1 MKIGIIG
8 YGVVGRNFHR
18 LIERDREELKLRY
31 GIIPQVIAACDRSGY
46 IVNEEGLGYEGLSRL
61 KASGAGFAV
70 AEGGKVGSAMEMLS
84 SVRLDVLIETSV
96 ANFADGEPAYG
107 FIRTA
112 LRGGLHV
119 ITTNKPPLALYMPTL
134 LEEASYGG
142 AELLYSGTVGGG
154 TPFLSMGTRALRG
167 NRVRGIRGVLNG
179 TTNYILSRM
188 LNDGLEMRLA
198 LAEAQRMGVAEADP
212 SLDLGGFDSAAKLVI
227 LMNHIMNRRVT
238 IGELEIGGI
247 HGVDAE
253 MAAMAKKRGM
263 ALKLIARSDPKPS
276 VSVEEVEAASPLN
289 VGGTYN
295 ALEIQV
301 EDLGMEY
308 LIGKGA
314 GGPETATAIIR
325 DLVELKDRIMTKAGH
340 IWT

>member
-46 IVNEEGLGYEGLSRL
+46 IVNEEGLGYEALSGL
-61 KASGAGFAV
+61 KGSGAGFAE
-70 AEGGKVGSAMEMLS
+70 AEGGRRGNATDMLS
-84 SVRLDVLIETSV
+84 TVDLDVLIETSV
-96 ANFADGEPAYG
+96 ASFADGEPAYG
-107 FIRTA
+107 FIRSA
-112 LRGGLHV
+112 LRKGVHV
-119 ITTNKPPLALYMPTL
+119 ITTNKPPLALYMPAL

-167 NRVRGIRGVLNG
+167 NRVMKIRGILNG

-188 LNDGLEMRLA
+188 LDDGLEMDVA

-227 LMNHIMNRRVT
+227 LMNHIMNRRIT
-238 IGELEIGGI
+238 IGELEINGI
-247 HGVDAE
+247 KGVDRG
-253 MAAMAKKRGM
+253 MAAAARKKGM
-263 ALKLIARSDPKPS
+263 ALKLIARSDPRPS

-301 EDLGMEY
+301 EDLGSEY

-340 IWT
+340 I